1 MALFAMTSTIQ
12 QILLTSFL
20 LIGALIIA
28 VVSYR
33 GAPPPNV
40 TVTAKPEVIDAPE
53 PIEIAAKP
61 IPKKPPPKPV
71 IPVSLKKERF
81 FSRLIPLVHQ
91 QNETTR
97 QLQQRILDIRQLL
110 VIGQTLTESEQQLI
124 TGLARRYRVTKTND
138 LDLALIDLLLTRVD
152 LLPPSLALA
161 QAANESAWGQSR
173 FALQANNLY
182 GQWCFK
188 AGCGLVPKSRPEG
201 MNHEVASYPTWQQ
214 SVEAYFLNLNSHPAY
229 QPLRDIRAGLRQQ
242 NLPLSGEQL
251 AVGLEKYSARGS
263 VYVESLQKIIR
274 VNDLATLDQI

>member
-1 MALFAMTSTIQ
+1 MTSQFQ
-12 QILLTSFL
+12 QLLLTTFL
-20 LIGALIIA
+20 LIGALIIG

-33 GAPPPNV
+33 PMAP
-40 TVTAKPEVIDAPE
+40 AELA
-53 PIEIAAKP
+53 IEIAPVAIAAPQPPATPP
-61 IPKKPPPKPV
+61 IPVVNKPPTKPA
-71 IPVSLKKERF
+71 IPVSVKKERF
-81 FSRLIPLVHQ
+81 FNRLIPLVHQ

-124 TGLARRYRVTKTND
+124 AGLTRRYRVTKAAS
-138 LDLALIDLLLTRVD
+138 LDLTLIDSLLTRVD

-214 SVEAYFLNLNSHPAY
+214 SVAAYFLNLNSHPAY

>member
-1 MALFAMTSTIQ
+1 MTSQFQ
-12 QILLTSFL
+12 QLLLTTFL
-20 LIGALIIA
+20 LIGPLIIA

-33 GAPPPNV
+33 PMASVEPATDIEPVAIATPQ
-40 TVTAKPEVIDAPE
+40 
-53 PIEIAAKP
+53 PIEPTPAP
-61 IPKKPPPKPV
+61 VVNKPPPKPA
-71 IPVSLKKERF
+71 IPVSVKKARF
-81 FSRLIPLVHQ
+81 FNRLIPLVHQ

-97 QLQQRILDIRQLL
+97 LLQQRILDIRQLL

-124 TGLARRYRVTKTND
+124 TGLIRRYRVAKAVNV
-138 LDLALIDLLLTRVD
+138 DLALIDLLLTRVD

-214 SVEAYFLNLNSHPAY
+214 SVAAYFLNLNSHPAY
-229 QPLRDIRAGLRQQ
+229 QPLRDIRSGLRQQ